1 MQLSNLIRASALTRL
16 AWAELCDAVNLLEN
30 QIPEGGHAR
39 DLAPRLKRLREQAQ
53 LKLDAYQQSI
63 ISSNYPSVNANY
75 DGENRSPHHQHGS
88 QSANIGDS
96 PPEDKANAAGEDDK
110 LAVLGT
116 ATRVLEGKLRQSS
129 RHHNNSHKQLMGG
142 SKSTGGSS
150 YNSATPPGV
159 NGVGSASLTS
169 YSSFTNSYSP
179 SFGSLQQGQ
188 LQQQQQQASMSTGS
202 STGLPVHNASTP
214 TAQSQPFAMGKGA
227 MPVNIGYVDQSLAD
241 MLAEVSTPG
250 RDPAL
255 TSAAG
260 VEGTDNDED
269 DSGMMYFN
277 MPSGSTPGATSPSA
291 SGVNREGEGNAFS
304 SFSFTTQDSFKAP
317 RNPSSSATSPT
328 ANTSGKS
335 TSTTSSSTNIPSGSV
350 SQSSTA
356 SSSNYTALPD
366 AGVSPSSGLNFGQSD
381 MGLSENDVV
390 SPTGNGSG
398 VASGSS
404 FLSSIPGL
412 LAPSP
417 GGTSPY
423 GSYATS
429 SASDGRRGSMQD
441 SVLDCISQQQQ
452 TSQQSQG
459 PMRTSQNG
467 PSQRQ
472 YSNAVNNG
480 GNPEDS
486 YLDTAWMDY
495 FPTPGVGLFPQSTGL
510 LFGGSSGTSTPGG
523 GPVLAT
529 SQMVAPP
536 QQQQQQPQM
545 MSGNTVGPQGQG
557 GQRGS
562 ISFSDGAGN
571 IYPITHP
578 GQPRQQQQQGMQPYH
593 SPPHQ
598 LPHPHQQ
605 QQQMHQ
611 QQQRGRYM
619 PQQAGPPGAG
629 NMNTYRAYDDL
640 FGSGNNRY

>member
-1 MQLSNLIRASALTRL
+1 M
-16 AWAELCDAVNLLEN
+16 CDAVNLLEN

-96 PPEDKANAAGEDDK
+96 PPEDKATAAGEDDK

-129 RHHNNSHKQLMGG
+129 RHHNNSHKQLMGS

-159 NGVGSASLTS
+159 NGVGSASSTS

-188 LQQQQQQASMSTGS
+188 LQQQQQQQASMPTGS
-202 STGLPVHNASTP
+202 SSGLPVYNASTP

-227 MPVNIGYVDQSLAD
+227 MPVNIGYVDQSLAEL
-241 MLAEVSTPG
+241 LAEVSTPG

-260 VEGTDNDED
+260 MEGADDDED

-277 MPSGSTPGATSPSA
+277 MPSGSTPGATSPLS
-291 SGVNREGEGNAFS
+291 SGANIEGEGNAFS

-328 ANTSGKS
+328 AGTSGKS
-335 TSTTSSSTNIPSGSV
+335 TNTTSSSTSIPSGSV

-381 MGLSENDVV
+381 MGLSENGVV
-390 SPTGNGSG
+390 SPTGNGSS

-417 GGTSPY
+417 GASPY
-423 GSYATS
+423 GSYTTSS
-429 SASDGRRGSMQD
+429 SASEGRRGSMQD
-441 SVLDCISQQQQ
+441 SMSDGISKQQQQQ
-452 TSQQSQG
+452 TSQQPQAT
-459 PMRTSQNG
+459 MRTSQNG
-467 PSQRQ
+467 QSQRQ
-472 YSNAVNNG
+472 YGNAVNNG

-536 QQQQQQPQM
+536 QQQQPQM
-545 MSGNTVGPQGQG
+545 MSSSQGQG

-578 GQPRQQQQQGMQPYH
+578 GQPRQQQQQGMQQYH

-605 QQQMHQ
+605 QQQMHQQQQ

-629 NMNTYRAYDDL
+629 NMNTYRAYDDM